1 METVIAISDRAANT
15 ATAATATTGTTAAT
29 ATTATTAT
37 GAGAVTSW
45 HQMSNHHG

>member
-29 ATTATTAT
+29 ATTAT
-37 GAGAVTSW
+37 GVGAVTSW